1 VITAEYRTIRLE
13 PDGEL
18 IWLVLDRP
26 EVLNALSA
34 EMLREL
40 LDALPQ
46 VASSGA
52 RAMIV
57 RGEGRAFC
65 SGADLK
71 SLTTDVDLRDPD
83 EVLQHM
89 QRWRDVVMGIR
100 RLPIPSVAAVVGPAY
115 GGGCNLA
122 LACDLVVAGTS
133 ARFCQSYVD
142 RGVTTDLGGS
152 YVLPRLVG
160 WGRARRL
167 LLTGEAIDGIQAAQ
181 MGLIA
186 AAVDDDAV
194 YVEARQFA
202 VALAEKEPTVVMEMR
217 RLLDDGTQGS
227 LEEALDREADGVARI
242 LGTPQFNQR
251 LEAFSRGN

>member
-1 VITAEYRTIRLE
+1 
-13 PDGEL
+13 
-18 IWLVLDRP
+18 
-26 EVLNALSA
+26 
-34 EMLREL
+34 
-40 LDALPQ
+40 
-46 VASSGA
+46 
-52 RAMIV
+52 
-57 RGEGRAFC
+57 
-65 SGADLK
+65 
-71 SLTTDVDLRDPD
+71 
-83 EVLQHM
+83 
-89 QRWRDVVMGIR
+89 
-100 RLPIPSVAAVVGPAY
+100 
-115 GGGCNLA
+115 
-122 LACDLVVAGTS
+122 
-133 ARFCQSYVD
+133 
-142 RGVTTDLGGS
+142 
-152 YVLPRLVG
+152 
-160 WGRARRL
+160 L